1 MNAETRLPLRMPLRM
16 SLRLP
21 LRMPLRMSLRMSIT
35 MPIKQL
41 ICGALLLGAISSA
54 HALPDVQQSPLQPF
68 EPLRFPMG
76 DPLRTLP
83 SQSLQNPAAPV
94 PEDCSAARQPLVWSE
109 GKILTLAE
117 ALDRGLCRNPRVQ
130 SAWAAIKKSA
140 AGFGQAKSALLPKA
154 SASVARNSQRDQ
166 YINSP
171 EQDSYMAVTI
181 GQLSISYRLLDS
193 GVTNSRSDSAEWDL
207 EAALYAYDVSLLEA
221 LLNTISTYY
230 DALANQATAES
241 ASLASKVAQDLYQT
255 ALRREKGG
263 AGNHNET
270 LQAETAWL
278 RAELDFKKSA
288 NEQLKS
294 QALLRYHLGE
304 NTIEKQAFVLVDEG
318 ISNELS
324 TEELD
329 HWYELALQV
338 HPLLR
343 QSTASVQSAIARL
356 RATERDH
363 WPTVDVGATYNR
375 SFTPSATLSGGA
387 LQQDE
392 YILGITL
399 NIPVIFDGFNWN
411 YRILEARSQLEQAQS
426 DATEVQSRILGDVT
440 RGYHDLRTLQS
451 SLETTA
457 QLQSAAEASHQ
468 SALNR
473 LKRGAADISEVLN
486 AQKALSDARRDR
498 IQNLSNWRAA
508 RLKLRV
514 QTGILERLAQ
524 QHSTS
529 ALQ

>member
-1 MNAETRLPLRMPLRM
+1 MNAETHLPVPMKRLLF
-16 SLRLP
+16 
-21 LRMPLRMSLRMSIT
+21 
-35 MPIKQL
+35 
-41 ICGALLLGAISSA
+41 GAVLLGAISSA
-54 HALPDVQQSPLQPF
+54 HALPDVQQSPIQPF

-94 PEDCSAARQPLVWSE
+94 PEDCAAAREPLVWSE

-130 SAWAAIKKSA
+130 SAWGAIKKSA
-140 AGFGQAKSALLPKA
+140 AGFGQAKASMLPKA
-154 SASVARNSQRDQ
+154 SASVSRNSQRDQ
-166 YINSP
+166 YINNP
-171 EQDSYMAVTI
+171 EQNSYMAVTT
-181 GQLSISYRLLDS
+181 GQLNISYRLFDS
-193 GVTNSRSDSAEWDL
+193 GVMHSRSDSAEWDL
-207 EAALYAYDVSLLEA
+207 EAALYGYDVSLLEA
-221 LLNTISTYY
+221 LLNIINTYY

-241 ASLASKVAQDLYQT
+241 AGLASKVAYDLYQT

-318 ISNELS
+318 ITNELS

-329 HWYELALQV
+329 HWYELALNV

-356 RATERDH
+356 RATEREH
-363 WPTVDVGATYNR
+363 WPTMDFGATYNR
-375 SFTPSATLSGGA
+375 SFTPSSTISGGA

-392 YILGITL
+392 YILGVTI
-399 NIPVIFDGFNWN
+399 NIPVLFDGFNWN
-411 YRILEARSQLEQAQS
+411 YRTAEARSQLEQAQS
-426 DATEVQSRILGDVT
+426 DSAEVQSRILGDVT

-451 SLETTA
+451 TLETTA
-457 QLQSAAEASHQ
+457 QLQIAAEATHQ
-468 SALNR
+468 GALNR

-524 QHSTS
+524 QHSS
-529 ALQ
+529 SPPQ